1 MLVNFSWIL
10 LLSFFAITSASFIR
24 RVSRSFRRVSR
35 RITRG
40 VTRRVFRQAR
50 RVTRVQRRIAK
61 TDPKIFQAINASS
74 IKNMENAFNRKDK
87 KWIKEKDI
95 KKKVKSKVAIE
106 IESQLQESPMRE
118 MRPLVDKTIEAT
130 IDLAFLKEISKRG
143 GQARIAMASPIGKLV
158 WRLIFPLA
166 TAGVLGGLTYIYPD
180 KIPPGSLIIPE
191 WQRPP
196 TGGNPPPIDPVE
208 ILQSTAINA
217 AVFGIGALVLV
228 GLIIL
233 LRRR

>member
-1 MLVNFSWIL
+1 MILIEPWIISICTGSFFIIL
-10 LLSFFAITSASFIR
+10 LAHFIR
-24 RVSRSFRRVSR
+24 RVSSGFRRIS
-35 RITRG
+35 RG
-40 VTRRVFRQAR
+40 VFRRATKKVA
-50 RVTRVQRRIAK
+50 RVQRQIAK
-61 TDPKIFQAINASS
+61 TDPKIFQAIKASS

-106 IESQLQESPMRE
+106 VESQLQQSPMRE

-143 GQARIAMASPIGKLV
+143 DQARIAMPSPIGKLV
-158 WRLIFPLA
+158 WRLLFPLA
-166 TAGVLGGLTYIYPD
+166 TAGVLGGLTYVYPD
-180 KIPPGSLIIPE
+180 KIPPGSLTIPE
-191 WQRPP
+191 RLPPP
-196 TGGNPPPIDPVE
+196 TGGPLLPVDPLDIV
-208 ILQSTAINA
+208 QSTAINA